1 MTNKLIQLDQV
12 TAGYDNGI
20 VLRDVSLTV
29 SDQDFIGVIGPNGGG
44 KTTLIKLI
52 LGLIKPVSGT
62 VQRFDNEE
70 GSFIGYLPQQSHI
83 DRKFPITVR
92 DIVLSGLMSAGK
104 MLNRYSQS
112 DKKQALG
119 LLEQMG
125 IGQLAGRTAAELSGG
140 QLQRVFICRA
150 LISSP
155 KLLILDEPNTF
166 VDNRFE
172 HEMYE
177 LLQQFNQKMAIM
189 IISHDVGTISYFV
202 KTIACVNTNLH
213 YHPSNII
220 TEEQLAGYN
229 CPLQIITHGDV
240 PHTVLQKHDH
250 LHDHDHEHDHAHTP
264 QPDLKHE

>member
-1 MTNKLIQLDQV
+1 MEKLISLQQV
-12 TAGYDNGI
+12 TAGYDTGI
-20 VLRDVSLTV
+20 VLRDVSFTV
-29 SDQDFIGVIGPNGGG
+29 SDQDFVGVIGPNGGG

-52 LGLIKPVSGT
+52 LGLLKPFSGT
-62 VQRFDNEE
+62 INRFNDQQ

-92 DIVLSGLMSAGK
+92 DIVLSGLMSSGGRF
-104 MLNRYSQS
+104 NRYSS
-112 DKKQALG
+112 KDKKQSIDLLG
-119 LLEQMG
+119 QMG
-125 IGQLAGRTAAELSGG
+125 IGHLANRTAGELSGG

-177 LLQQFNQKMAIM
+177 LLQQFNRQMAIM
-189 IISHDVGTISYFV
+189 IVSHDVGTISYYV
-202 KTIACVNTNLH
+202 KTIACVNTFLH

-240 PHTVLQKHDH
+240 PHTVLQKHSH
-250 LHDHDHEHDHAHTP
+250 PHEHDHP
-264 QPDLKHE
+264 HEKPNR

>member
-1 MTNKLIQLDQV
+1 MNELIKLDNV
-12 TAGYDNGI
+12 TAGYENGI
-20 VLRDVSLTV
+20 VLRDVSFTV
-29 SDQDFIGVIGPNGGG
+29 CDRDFIGVIGPNGGG

-52 LGLIKPVSGT
+52 LGLIKPLSGT
-62 VQRFDNEE
+62 IQRFDNQA
-70 GSFIGYLPQQSHI
+70 GSFIGYLPQQSLI
-83 DRKFPITVR
+83 DRKFPITVQ

-104 MLNRYSQS
+104 GLSRYTSK
-112 DKKQALG
+112 DKKQAFD

-125 IGQLAGRTAAELSGG
+125 IGHLAKRTAGELSGG

-177 LLQQFNQKMAIM
+177 LLQQFNKKMAIL

-202 KTIACVNTNLH
+202 KTIACVNTYLH

-220 TEEQLAGYN
+220 TEAQLAGYN
-229 CPLQIITHGDV
+229 CPLQIITHGDI

-250 LHDHDHEHDHAHTP
+250 SYDYDHEFASPHNHT
-264 QPDLKHE
+264 HE

>member
-1 MTNKLIQLDQV
+1 MNKLIQLEHV

-20 VLRDVSLTV
+20 VLRDVSFSV

-52 LGLIKPVSGT
+52 LGLIKPLSGT
-62 VQRFDNEE
+62 IQRFDDQE
-70 GSFIGYLPQQSHI
+70 GSFIGYLPQQSQI
-83 DRKFPITVR
+83 DRRFPITVQ

-104 MLNRYSQS
+104 GFSRYSS
-112 DKKQALG
+112 KDKKQAFDLLG
-119 LLEQMG
+119 QMG
-125 IGQLAGRTAAELSGG
+125 IAQLAKRTAGELSGG

-177 LLQQFNQKMAIM
+177 LLQKFNEKMAIM

-202 KTIACVNTNLH
+202 KTIACVNTYLH

-250 LHDHDHEHDHAHTP
+250 STDHEHIHHHDHT
-264 QPDLKHE
+264 HE

>member
-1 MTNKLIQLDQV
+1 MNELIKLDNV
-12 TAGYDNGI
+12 SAGYDNGI
-20 VLRDVSLTV
+20 VLRDVSITV

-62 VQRFDNEE
+62 IQRFDNQE

-83 DRKFPITVR
+83 DRKFPITVQ

-104 MLNRYSQS
+104 GLSLYNSK
-112 DKKQALG
+112 DKKQALE
-119 LLEQMG
+119 LLGQMG
-125 IGQLAGRTAAELSGG
+125 IGHLAKRTAAELSGG

-155 KLLILDEPNTF
+155 RLLILDEPNTF

-177 LLQQFNQKMAIM
+177 LLQKFNKKMAIM

-202 KTIACVNTNLH
+202 KTIACVNTYLH

-220 TEEQLAGYN
+220 TEAQLAGYN

-250 LHDHDHEHDHAHTP
+250 SNDYNHEFTPHEHT
-264 QPDLKHE
+264 HE

>member
-1 MTNKLIQLDQV
+1 MNELIKLDNV

-29 SDQDFIGVIGPNGGG
+29 YDRDFIGVIGPNGGG

-52 LGLIKPVSGT
+52 LGLIKPLSGT
-62 VQRFDNEE
+62 IQRFDNQE
-70 GSFIGYLPQQSHI
+70 GSFIGYLPQQSQI
-83 DRKFPITVR
+83 DRKFPITVQ

-104 MLNRYSQS
+104 GLSRYTSK
-112 DKKQALG
+112 DKKQAFDLLG
-119 LLEQMG
+119 QMG
-125 IGQLAGRTAAELSGG
+125 IGHLAKRTAGELSGG

-202 KTIACVNTNLH
+202 KTIACVNTYLH

-250 LHDHDHEHDHAHTP
+250 SHDHDHDHNLTHP
-264 QPDLKHE
+264 EDHKHE

>member
-1 MTNKLIQLDQV
+1 MEKLISLNQV
-12 TAGYDNGI
+12 TAGYDSGI
-20 VLRDVSLTV
+20 VLRDVNLEINE
-29 SDQDFIGVIGPNGGG
+29 QDFIGVIGPNGGG

-52 LGLIKPVSGT
+52 LGLIKPISGT
-62 VQRFDNEE
+62 VTQHNNQP
-70 GSFIGYLPQQSHI
+70 GTFIGYLPQQSHI

-92 DIVLSGLMSAGK
+92 DIVLSGLMSSK
-104 MLNRYSQS
+104 SSIYRYSAA
-112 DKKQALG
+112 DKKAALS

-125 IGQLAGRTAAELSGG
+125 VLKLANLTTSELSGG
-140 QLQRVFICRA
+140 QLQRVLICRA

-155 KLLILDEPNTF
+155 RLLILDEPNTF

-177 LLQQFNQKMAIM
+177 LLQTLNKQMAVLM
-189 IISHDVGTISYFV
+189 VSHDVGTISYYV
-202 KTIACVNTNLH
+202 KTIACVNTCLH

-240 PHTVLQKHDH
+240 PHTVLQHHDH
-250 LHDHDHEHDHAHTP
+250 SEHTHTHHD
-264 QPDLKHE
+264 

>member
-1 MTNKLIQLDQV
+1 MSELIKLENV
-12 TAGYDNGI
+12 TAGYNNGI
-20 VLRDVSLTV
+20 VLRNVSLTV
-29 SDQDFIGVIGPNGGG
+29 SDRDFIGVIGPNGGG
-44 KTTLIKLI
+44 KTTLIKLV
-52 LGLIKPVSGT
+52 LGLVKPISGT
-62 VQRFDNEE
+62 IQRFDNQE
-70 GSFIGYLPQQSHI
+70 GNFIGYLPQQSHI

-92 DIVLSGLMSAGK
+92 DIVLSGLMSAGSP
-104 MLNRYSQS
+104 MNRYSS
-112 DKKQALG
+112 HDKKQALE
-119 LLEQMG
+119 LLGQMG
-125 IGQLAGRTAAELSGG
+125 IHHLANRTAGELSGG

-150 LISSP
+150 LISTP

-202 KTIACVNTNLH
+202 KTIACVNTYLH

-250 LHDHDHEHDHAHTP
+250 SFDHEHGHTHH
-264 QPDLKHE
+264 HEHTHE

>member
-1 MTNKLIQLDQV
+1 MPELIKLQNI

-20 VLRDVSLTV
+20 VLRNVSLTV
-29 SDQDFIGVIGPNGGG
+29 SDNDFIGVIGPNGGG
-44 KTTLIKLI
+44 KTTLIKLV
-52 LGLIKPVSGT
+52 LGLIKPISGT
-62 VQRFDNEE
+62 ITRFDNQE
-70 GSFIGYLPQQSHI
+70 GNFIGYLPQQSHI

-92 DIVLSGLMSAGK
+92 DIVLSGLMSAGRP
-104 MLNRYSQS
+104 LNRYSS
-112 DKKQALG
+112 KDKNQAIG

-125 IGQLAGRTAAELSGG
+125 IPHLANRTAGELSGG

-150 LISSP
+150 LISTP

-177 LLQQFNQKMAIM
+177 LLQEFNKRMAIL

-202 KTIACVNTNLH
+202 KTIACVNTYLH

-250 LHDHDHEHDHAHTP
+250 GHDPEHNHSHQHPHTHE
-264 QPDLKHE
+264 

>member
-1 MTNKLIQLDQV
+1 MEKLLQLDNV

-20 VLRDVSLTV
+20 VLRDVSMTV
-29 SDQDFIGVIGPNGGG
+29 QDQDFIGVIGPNGGG

-52 LGLIKPVSGT
+52 LGLIKPISGT
-62 VQRFDNEE
+62 VQRFDKQE
-70 GSFIGYLPQQSHI
+70 GSFIGYLPQQSQI
-83 DRKFPITVR
+83 DRKFPITVQ
-92 DIVLSGLMSAGK
+92 DIVLSGLMSAGG
-104 MLNRYSQS
+104 MLNRYSAKDKNQAS
-112 DKKQALG
+112 D
-119 LLEQMG
+119 LLTQMG
-125 IGQLAGRTAAELSGG
+125 IGHLARRTAAELSGG

-177 LLQQFNQKMAIM
+177 LLQQFNERMAIM

-202 KTIACVNTNLH
+202 KTIACVNTYLH

-250 LHDHDHEHDHAHTP
+250 SHDHDHDHGAVSTHETGHKHD
-264 QPDLKHE
+264 

>member
-1 MTNKLIQLDQV
+1 MNELIKLNKV

-29 SDQDFIGVIGPNGGG
+29 KNEDFIGIIGPNGGG

-62 VQRFDNEE
+62 IERFDNQE

-83 DRKFPITVR
+83 DRKFPINVQ
-92 DIVLSGLMSAGK
+92 DIVLSGLMSAGRGLSLYNSK
-104 MLNRYSQS
+104 
-112 DKKQALG
+112 DKRQAIE
-119 LLEQMG
+119 LLDQMG
-125 IGQLAGRTAAELSGG
+125 IGHLAKRTAAELSGG

-155 KLLILDEPNTF
+155 KLLVLDEPNTF

-177 LLQQFNQKMAIM
+177 LLQQFNKTMAIM

-202 KTIACVNTNLH
+202 KTIACVNTYLH

-240 PHTVLQKHDH
+240 PHTVLQKHDPG
-250 LHDHDHEHDHAHTP
+250 HDHIHTH
-264 QPDLKHE
+264 KHTHNH

>member
-1 MTNKLIQLDQV
+1 MKELIKLENV

-20 VLRDVSLTV
+20 VLRDVTMSIAH
-29 SDQDFIGVIGPNGGG
+29 QDFIGVIGPNGGG

-52 LGLIKPVSGT
+52 LGLIKPFSGRIK
-62 VQRFDNEE
+62 RFDDEA

-83 DRKFPITVR
+83 DRKFPITVQ

-104 MLNRYSQS
+104 GFNRYSS
-112 DKKQALG
+112 KDKKLALD
-119 LLEQMG
+119 LLDQIG
-125 IGQLAGRTAAELSGG
+125 ISHLAKRTAAELSGG

-177 LLQQFNQKMAIM
+177 LLQEFNKKMAIM

-202 KTIACVNTNLH
+202 KTIACVNTYLH

-229 CPLQIITHGDV
+229 CPLQIITHGDI

-250 LHDHDHEHDHAHTP
+250 GHEHDEHFMHEQTHDHT
-264 QPDLKHE
+264 HE

>member
-1 MTNKLIQLDQV
+1 MNKLIQLENV
-12 TAGYDNGI
+12 TGGYDKGI
-20 VLRDVSLTV
+20 VLRDVSFSV
-29 SDQDFIGVIGPNGGG
+29 SEQDFIGVIGPNGGG

-62 VQRFDNEE
+62 IQRFDDQK
-70 GSFIGYLPQQSHI
+70 GSFIGYLPQQSQI
-83 DRKFPITVR
+83 DHKFPITVQ

-104 MLNRYSQS
+104 GVSRYSS
-112 DKKQALG
+112 KDKKQALD
-119 LLEQMG
+119 LLDQMG
-125 IGQLAGRTAAELSGG
+125 IGQLAKRTAGELSGG

-155 KLLILDEPNTF
+155 KLLILDEPNTY

-177 LLQQFNQKMAIM
+177 LLQDYNKKMAIM

-202 KTIACVNTNLH
+202 KTIACVNTYLH

-220 TEEQLAGYN
+220 TEAQLAGYN

-250 LHDHDHEHDHAHTP
+250 SHDYDQEFTP
-264 QPDLKHE
+264 HQHPHN

>member
-1 MTNKLIQLDQV
+1 MDKLLQLDNV

-20 VLRDVSLTV
+20 VLRDVSMTV
-29 SDQDFIGVIGPNGGG
+29 LDQDFIGVIGPNGGG

-62 VQRFDNEE
+62 VQRFDKQE
-70 GSFIGYLPQQSHI
+70 GSFIGYLPQQSQI
-83 DRKFPITVR
+83 DRKFPITVQ
-92 DIVLSGLMSAGK
+92 DIVLSGLMSAGG
-104 MLNRYSQS
+104 MFNRYSSKDKNQAS
-112 DKKQALG
+112 D
-119 LLEQMG
+119 LLSQMG
-125 IGQLAGRTAAELSGG
+125 ISHLARRTAAELSGG

-177 LLQQFNQKMAIM
+177 LLQQFNERMAIM

-202 KTIACVNTNLH
+202 KTIACVNTYLH

-250 LHDHDHEHDHAHTP
+250 SHDHDHDHGAVSTHETGH
-264 QPDLKHE
+264 KHV

>member
-1 MTNKLIQLDQV
+1 MDKLLQLDNV

-20 VLRDVSLTV
+20 VLRDVSMTV
-29 SDQDFIGVIGPNGGG
+29 QDQDFIGVIGPNGGG

-52 LGLIKPVSGT
+52 LGLIKPISGT
-62 VQRFDNEE
+62 VQRFDNQQ
-70 GSFIGYLPQQSHI
+70 GSFIGYLPQQSQI
-83 DRKFPITVR
+83 DRKFPITVQ
-92 DIVLSGLMSAGK
+92 DIVLSGLMSAGG
-104 MLNRYSQS
+104 MFNRYSSKDKNQAS
-112 DKKQALG
+112 D
-119 LLEQMG
+119 LLSQMG
-125 IGQLAGRTAAELSGG
+125 IGHLARRTAAELSGG

-177 LLQQFNQKMAIM
+177 LLQQFNERMAIM

-202 KTIACVNTNLH
+202 KTIACVNTYLH

-250 LHDHDHEHDHAHTP
+250 SHDHDHDHGAVSTHETGHKHD
-264 QPDLKHE
+264 

>member
-1 MTNKLIQLDQV
+1 MSKLIILDKV

-20 VLRDVSLTV
+20 VLRDVCLTV

-52 LGLIKPVSGT
+52 LGLIKPISGT
-62 VQRFDNEE
+62 VERFDDAT
-70 GSFIGYLPQQSHI
+70 GSFIGYLPQQSQI
-83 DRKFPITVR
+83 DKRFPITVQ
-92 DIVLSGLMSAGK
+92 DIVLSGLMSSGK
-104 MLNRYSQS
+104 LFNRYSSS
-112 DKKQALG
+112 DKQMAAE
-119 LLEQMG
+119 LLAQMG
-125 IGQLAGRTAAELSGG
+125 IAHLAKRTAAELSGG

-155 KLLILDEPNTF
+155 RLLILDEPNTF

-177 LLQQFNQKMAIM
+177 LLQQFNSKMAIM

-202 KTIACVNTNLH
+202 KTIACVNTYLH
-213 YHPSNII
+213 YHPSNMI

-240 PHTVLQKHDH
+240 PHTVLQNHS
-250 LHDHDHEHDHAHTP
+250 HEHHDEHEHAHHHNHNTP
-264 QPDLKHE
+264 

>member
-1 MTNKLIQLDQV
+1 MNELIRLQNV
-12 TAGYDNGI
+12 SAGYKDNI
-20 VLRDVSLTV
+20 VLRNVDFSI
-29 SDQDFIGVIGPNGGG
+29 SNQDFIGVIGPNGGG
-44 KTTLIKLI
+44 KTTLIKVM
-52 LGLIKPVSGT
+52 LGLVKPISGN
-62 VQRFDNEE
+62 VQRFDNESE
-70 GSFIGYLPQQSHI
+70 RFIGYLPQQSNI
-83 DRKFPITVR
+83 DKKFPITVR
-92 DIVLSGLMSAGK
+92 DIVLSGLMSK
-104 MLNRYSQS
+104 HKLFTRYTLAE
-112 DKKQALG
+112 KKQAND

-125 IGQLAGRTAAELSGG
+125 IIHLASKTAGELSGG

-155 KLLILDEPNTF
+155 RLLILDEPNTF

-177 LLQQFNQKMAIM
+177 LLQKLNDKMAIV

-202 KTIACVNTNLH
+202 KTIACVNTYLH

-250 LHDHDHEHDHAHTP
+250 HHHATSHNHNHN
-264 QPDLKHE
+264 Q